1 MIFRLNDND
10 KKELEKLASTLD
22 ENIGASDIFNF
33 ILDKEPNF
41 TSKEEITEEMNEKG
55 ISEEEAYL
63 SLLLKE
69 EDINPNDTDMRK
81 FLKASHV
88 NDIKALDEKK
98 YLDDPYY
105 KNIRPLKKNSGKW
118 RIDYNYFAP
127 YEAFIYEDVK
137 VNPDDYYREYTSL
150 GYFKTKFPYLIILNN
165 NRVYMSITPHEIN
178 TMKACI
184 KEAKGKVVV
193 FGLGLGYYPY
203 MIAQKEE
210 VTDITVIENDKN
222 VIDLFYHEIFPFF
235 GNSRKKIHLIEG
247 DAFNYAKRE
256 MGKQDFDYG
265 FVDLWHDEEDGLEM
279 YLKMQKINRSL
290 KKPIQLSYWIEESIL
305 TILRRI
311 YIDMILTESDG
322 GGDGDFL
329 KSRSYFDLL
338 ENHLHFL
345 LKDKVIYSYNDIKEL
360 LTPETMVLNA
370 LTANEK

>member
-22 ENIGASDIFNF
+22 ENIGASDIYNF
-33 ILDKEPNF
+33 ILDKEPGF
-41 TSKEEITEEMNEKG
+41 TSKEEITEEMNAKG

-81 FLKASHV
+81 FIKASHI
-88 NDIKALDEKK
+88 NDIKALDEKE
-98 YLDDPYY
+98 YHDDPYY
-105 KNIRPLKKNSGKW
+105 KNIRPMKKNSGKW

-178 TMKACI
+178 TMKASI

-235 GNSRKKIHLIEG
+235 GNSRKKIRLIEG

-290 KKPIQLSYWIEESIL
+290 KKPIELSYWIEESIL

-311 YIDMILTESDG
+311 YIDMILTESDEE
-322 GGDGDFL
+322 GDGDFL

-345 LKDKVIYSYNDIKEL
+345 LKDKVISSYNDIREL

-370 LTANEK
+370 LKVSEK